1 MGLIG
6 PIDKN
11 ARDVTSTTHVL
22 ASWRIFSCTGFFF
35 LSNLYAFCVCIW
47 RRFCSFSLRIRFGWA
62 ICESLQDW
70 LRSEC
75 EYVINNE
82 DAVNASRRRHL
93 LSSVNPSVAE
103 IDKDRFELANE
114 GQPFICCGIYPP
126 SSVIL
131 HIPSPPPFIVLPAPL
146 SRYLFQCNVIPVI
159 SFPSFFPFFSFNSRT
174 DY

>member
-1 MGLIG
+1 MGLIS

-22 ASWRIFSCTGFFF
+22 ASWRIFSCTGFF

-103 IDKDRFELANE
+103 IDKDSIRT
-114 GQPFICCGIYPP
+114 GQ
-126 SSVIL
+126 
-131 HIPSPPPFIVLPAPL
+131 
-146 SRYLFQCNVIPVI
+146 
-159 SFPSFFPFFSFNSRT
+159 
-174 DY
+174 